1 MNFIFWHHD
10 IHGPISLGNIW
21 SGQHGYGGSV
31 ARLRLLFWLMERG
44 HDVHLIGNVQSGN
57 LRGVTASSGV
67 DLLESGAFHDKKE
80 PFILVLNDAPSD
92 ENWQKIAHLPNVIRL
107 YWAGVQFPFKWLERI
122 RDGSLHR
129 IVCVSRYHR
138 DLYRIYPGFEHIEY
152 SYSGVDL
159 DLLEE
164 ATPSE
169 LPDYTVLSVSIPRR
183 TKGFH
188 NLLEAWKYIHQR
200 LPNARLRVCGAAKMH
215 DPNTKV
221 GRTGVLDE
229 ELEAAFPDFFS
240 NPPETCQQHGI
251 ELMGTRTLESVYGD
265 LKAAD
270 VAVVNTNWDGAFE
283 TYCRSAVEAQAA
295 GIPVVG
301 AKRGSLPEVVQDGV
315 TGVLIDRPN
324 PVMLGKAIVR
334 LLSDRELRQRIG
346 STAREWIRP
355 KADYTLLAQDWEAIA
370 RRAQSGVPAPTERL
384 QLSDLLRR
392 LGYGQARLWVKRQIG
407 HISGSKCTT

>member
-1 MNFIFWHHD
+1 MRYFFWHHE
-10 IHGPISLGNIW
+10 IHGPISLENIW

-31 ARLRLLFWLMERG
+31 ARLRILFWLAERG

-57 LRGVTASSGV
+57 LRGVTASSGIT
-67 DLLESGAFHDKKE
+67 LLESGTLHAGTE
-80 PFILVLNDAPSD
+80 PAALVLNDAPSD
-92 ENWQKIAHLPNVIRL
+92 EDWQKITRFPNITRL

-138 DLYRIYPGFEHIEY
+138 DLYRVYPGFEHVEF

-159 DLLEE
+159 DLLEK

-169 LPDYTVLSVSIPRR
+169 LPGNTVLSVSIPRR

-200 LPNARLRVCGAAKMH
+200 LPNARLRVCGAANMH
-215 DPNTKV
+215 DPNTRI
-221 GRTGVLDE
+221 GRTGVLDA

-240 NPPETCQQHGI
+240 NSPETCKQYGI
-251 ELMGTRTLESVYGD
+251 ELMGTRSLESVYSD

-283 TYCRSAVEAQAA
+283 TYCRSAVEAQVV
-295 GIPVVG
+295 GTPVVG

-315 TGVLIDRPN
+315 TGVLIDQPN

-334 LLSDRELRQRIG
+334 LLSDRDLRLRMG
-346 STAREWIRP
+346 SAAKRWARK
-355 KADYTLLAQDWEAIA
+355 KADYVFLAQDWETII
-370 RRAQSGVPAPTERL
+370 RRAPSGDPSPTERL
-384 QLSDLLRR
+384 QVSDLLRS
-392 LGYGQARLWVKRQIG
+392 LGYGQGRLWLKQLVGQSN
-407 HISGSKCTT
+407 SGAK

>member
-1 MNFIFWHHD
+1 MKFIFWHHE
-10 IHGPISLGNIW
+10 IHGPVSLENIL

-31 ARLRLLFWLMERG
+31 ARLRILFWLAERE

-57 LRGVTASSGV
+57 LRGVTASSGI
-67 DLLESGAFHDKKE
+67 DLLESVTLPVRTE
-80 PFILVLNDAPSD
+80 PSILVLNDAPSD
-92 ENWQKIAHLPNVIRL
+92 ENWQKIAHLPNIIRL

-138 DLYRIYPGFEHIEY
+138 DLYRVYPGFEHVEY

-169 LPDYTVLSVSIPRR
+169 LAGHTVLSVSIPRR

-188 NLLEAWKYIHQR
+188 NLLEAWKYVHQR
-200 LPNARLRVCGAAKMH
+200 LPNARLRVCGAAQMH
-215 DPNTKV
+215 DPNTRI
-221 GRTGVLDE
+221 GRTGVLDA

-240 NPPETCQQHGI
+240 NSPETCRQYGI
-251 ELMGTRTLESVYGD
+251 ELMGTRSLESVYSD

-315 TGVLIDRPN
+315 TGVLIDQPN
-324 PVMLGKAIVR
+324 PAMLGKAIVR
-334 LLSDRELRQRIG
+334 LLSDRDLRLRMG
-346 STAREWIRP
+346 SAAKRWVRQ
-355 KADYTLLAQDWEAIA
+355 KADYALLAQDWEAIA
-370 RRAQSGVPAPTERL
+370 RRAQSGEPSPTERL
-384 QLSDLLRR
+384 QVSDLLRS
-392 LGYGQARLWVKRQIG
+392 LGYGQARLWVRQLVG
-407 HISGSKCTT
+407 QSNLGAK